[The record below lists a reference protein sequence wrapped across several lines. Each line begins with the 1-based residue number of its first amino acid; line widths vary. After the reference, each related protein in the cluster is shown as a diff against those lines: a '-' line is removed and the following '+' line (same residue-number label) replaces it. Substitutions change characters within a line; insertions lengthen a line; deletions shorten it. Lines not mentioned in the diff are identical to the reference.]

1 MTKAKNL
8 IKELTLDE
16 KVTLLSGFNNWYTN
30 KIERLNI
37 PSIKMSDG
45 PNGVRGDGTS
55 GKSSACFPCPILMGS
70 TWNEDLFYEIGE
82 ALGEEANDKDV
93 DVLLGPTINLHRHP
107 LGGRHFE
114 NYSEDPFL
122 VGKLAT
128 AYVKGVQSKKV
139 SACLKHFIANDT
151 EFERHTSSSNVDER
165 TLREVYLL
173 PFEMGVKEGNSKS
186 VMSAYNKLNNI
197 YCSSHKEL
205 LIDILKKEWNFDG
218 YVVSDWGA
226 ALETV
231 ENAHGGLDLEMPG
244 PGNTWGK
251 KLLEAVTEGLVDEE
265 VINDKVERI
274 LNIAEFSGRFDS
286 PENKLE
292 KSNIRKSHNKLLRKV
307 ASEGMV
313 LLKNKKILP
322 LKKSA
327 IKKLAVIGPNAKNSQ
342 IIGGGSASLKP
353 HYQVHPF
360 EALQERFSDDFSISY
375 AEGAKTNKYLPKLNE
390 RLFSNSE
397 DGFLVEYFDKEINK
411 DKLISS
417 EVLKGNKFWVFEGFA
432 KDIINKEERP
442 SVIVR
447 FSCDYSP
454 DVSGEH
460 DFEIFGIGL
469 GKLKIDGKV
478 LIDNWNET
486 TQGEAFFSFATA
498 PKRNSIYLDKNETYK
513 FEVEYFFEGRFP
525 AIHFGCMPPE
535 KENLLEEAIKT
546 SREADAVILI
556 VGTNSDWET
565 EGNDRS
571 ELALPA
577 DQDKLIESVIKENA
591 NTVVVI
597 NSGSPVSMPWIND
610 SNAILQSWFG
620 GQEYGNALADL
631 IFGEINP
638 SGKLPTTFPV
648 QIEDTPAFDYYP
660 GKNSQMNYEEK
671 LLIGHRW
678 YERKGKKPL
687 FPFGFGLSF
696 TKFSFSDLEVIK
708 KDDLNIN
715 CKFRIKNFG
724 EMDGHE
730 VAQCYVAFLKAE
742 EDEPLKTLQSFKKVF
757 IEKNKEIELE
767 ISLNKRNFSYWDVV
781 KKDWM
786 VKPGEYRIDIG
797 SSSEKIELSEIIV
810 L

>member
-8 IKELTLDE
+8 LKELTLDE

-173 PFEMGVKEGNSKS
+173 PFEMAVKEGNSKS

-767 ISLNKRNFSYWDVV
+767 ISLNKRNFSYWDVD

-797 SSSEKIELSEIIV
+797 SSSEKIELSGIIV

>member
-197 YCSSHKEL
+197 YCSSHKEI

-767 ISLNKRNFSYWDVV
+767 ISLNKRNFSYWDVD

>member
-8 IKELTLDE
+8 LKELTLDE

-353 HYQVHPF
+353 HYQIHPF

-730 VAQCYVAFLKAE
+730 VAQCYVGVLKAE

-767 ISLNKRNFSYWDVV
+767 ISLNKRNFSYWDVD

>member
-8 IKELTLDE
+8 LKELTLDE

-186 VMSAYNKLNNI
+186 VMSAYKKLNNI

-313 LLKNKKILP
+313 LLKNEKILP

-767 ISLNKRNFSYWDVV
+767 ISLNKRNFSYWDVD

>member
-8 IKELTLDE
+8 LKELTLDE

-360 EALQERFSDDFSISY
+360 EALRERFSDDFSISY

-597 NSGSPVSMPWIND
+597 NSGSPVSMPWIKD

-767 ISLNKRNFSYWDVV
+767 ISLNKRNFSYWDVD

>member
-226 ALETV
+226 ALETI

-251 KLLEAVTEGLVDEE
+251 KLLEAVTEGLIDEE
-265 VINDKVERI
+265 IINDKVERI

-292 KSNIRKSHNKLLRKV
+292 KSNIRKSHNKLLRNV

-313 LLKNKKILP
+313 LLKNEKILP

-360 EALQERFSDDFSISY
+360 EALQERFSDDFSISF
-375 AEGAKTNKYLPKLNE
+375 AEGARTNKYLPKLNE

-417 EVLKGNKFWVFEGFA
+417 EVLNGNKFWVFEGFA

-571 ELALPA
+571 DLALPA

-696 TKFSFSDLEVIK
+696 TKFSFSNLEVMK

-730 VAQCYVAFLKAE
+730 VAQCYVAFLNAE

-767 ISLNKRNFSYWDVV
+767 ISLNKRNFSYWDVD

>member
-292 KSNIRKSHNKLLRKV
+292 KSNIRKSHNKLLRNV

-313 LLKNKKILP
+313 LLKNEKILP

-353 HYQVHPF
+353 HYQIHPF
-360 EALQERFSDDFSISY
+360 EALQERFSDDFSISF
-375 AEGAKTNKYLPKLNE
+375 AEGARTNKYLPKLNE

-397 DGFLVEYFDKEINK
+397 DGFLVEYFDKEINLS
-411 DKLISS
+411 LIH
-417 EVLKGNKFWVFEGFA
+417 
-432 KDIINKEERP
+432 I
-442 SVIVR
+442 
-447 FSCDYSP
+447 
-454 DVSGEH
+454 
-460 DFEIFGIGL
+460 
-469 GKLKIDGKV
+469 
-478 LIDNWNET
+478 
-486 TQGEAFFSFATA
+486 
-498 PKRNSIYLDKNETYK
+498 
-513 FEVEYFFEGRFP
+513 
-525 AIHFGCMPPE
+525 
-535 KENLLEEAIKT
+535 
-546 SREADAVILI
+546 
-556 VGTNSDWET
+556 
-565 EGNDRS
+565 
-571 ELALPA
+571 
-577 DQDKLIESVIKENA
+577 
-591 NTVVVI
+591 
-597 NSGSPVSMPWIND
+597 
-610 SNAILQSWFG
+610 
-620 GQEYGNALADL
+620 
-631 IFGEINP
+631 
-638 SGKLPTTFPV
+638 
-648 QIEDTPAFDYYP
+648 
-660 GKNSQMNYEEK
+660 
-671 LLIGHRW
+671 
-678 YERKGKKPL
+678 
-687 FPFGFGLSF
+687 
-696 TKFSFSDLEVIK
+696 
-708 KDDLNIN
+708 
-715 CKFRIKNFG
+715 
-724 EMDGHE
+724 
-730 VAQCYVAFLKAE
+730 
-742 EDEPLKTLQSFKKVF
+742 
-757 IEKNKEIELE
+757 
-767 ISLNKRNFSYWDVV
+767 
-781 KKDWM
+781 
-786 VKPGEYRIDIG
+786 
-797 SSSEKIELSEIIV
+797 
-810 L
+810 

>member
-8 IKELTLDE
+8 LKELTLDE

-286 PENKLE
+286 PVNKLE

-660 GKNSQMNYEEK
+660 GENSQMNYEEK

-767 ISLNKRNFSYWDVV
+767 ISLNKRNFSYWDVD

>member
-251 KLLEAVTEGLVDEE
+251 KLLEAVIEGLIDEE
-265 VINDKVERI
+265 IIDDKVERI

-313 LLKNKKILP
+313 LLKNEKILP
-322 LKKSA
+322 LKMSA

-360 EALQERFSDDFSISY
+360 EALQERFSDDFSISF
-375 AEGAKTNKYLPKLNE
+375 AEGARTNKYLPKLNE

-571 ELALPA
+571 DLALPA

-660 GKNSQMNYEEK
+660 GENSQMNYEEK

-696 TKFSFSDLEVIK
+696 TKFSFSNLEVIK

-767 ISLNKRNFSYWDVV
+767 ISLNKRNFSYWDVD

>member
-231 ENAHGGLDLEMPG
+231 ENALGGLDLEMPG

-767 ISLNKRNFSYWDVV
+767 ISLNKRNFSYWDVD

>member
-286 PENKLE
+286 PVNKLE

-767 ISLNKRNFSYWDVV
+767 ISLNKRNFSYWDVD

>member
-8 IKELTLDE
+8 LKELTLDE

-286 PENKLE
+286 PVNKLE

-353 HYQVHPF
+353 HYQIHPF

-767 ISLNKRNFSYWDVV
+767 ISLNKRNFSYWDVD

>member
-8 IKELTLDE
+8 LKELTLDE

-251 KLLEAVTEGLVDEE
+251 KLLETVTEGLVDEE

-767 ISLNKRNFSYWDVV
+767 ISLNKRNFSYWDVD